1 MSGFLQV
8 TLHPTRKAVQDERTA
23 DNGNT
28 EHTGRKIFAFH
39 FEHDTFIQTE
49 MGDLLMNNIQIFNNP
64 EFGDIRTVV
73 IDNEPWFVGKDV
85 ADILGYQNGSRD
97 INRHVDE
104 EDKRL
109 TKMVSQGQNRDIT
122 VINESGLYS
131 LIFGS
136 KLESAKK
143 FKKWVTSEVLPSIRK
158 TGTYMMP
165 QTTDGKI
172 ALLAQGHTE
181 LKAEVD
187 EIKAD
192 LESLK
197 MDLPILPV
205 EADRITEAVRK
216 KGVSIMGGKQSSAYS
231 NRGLRQKVYNNLYA
245 NLKYNFGVRSYK
257 SIKRSQCDKAVQ
269 VINAYQ
275 TPYFLQE
282 QIDDANMQQRLEFE

>member
-1 MSGFLQV
+1 MCGFLQV

>member
-1 MSGFLQV
+1 MCGFLQV

-23 DNGNT
+23 DNGNP

>member
-1 MSGFLQV
+1 
-8 TLHPTRKAVQDERTA
+8 
-23 DNGNT
+23 
-28 EHTGRKIFAFH
+28 
-39 FEHDTFIQTE
+39 

-275 TPYFLQE
+275 TPYFLQ
-282 QIDDANMQQRLEFE
+282 

>member
-1 MSGFLQV
+1 
-8 TLHPTRKAVQDERTA
+8 
-23 DNGNT
+23 
-28 EHTGRKIFAFH
+28 
-39 FEHDTFIQTE
+39 
-49 MGDLLMNNIQIFNNP
+49 MNDIQIFNNP

-257 SIKRSQCDKAVQ
+257 SIKRNQCDKAVE

-282 QIDDANMQQRLEFE
+282 QIDDAKIGRASCRERV